1 MKGIIHYS
9 WHSSSITISHCP
21 LFAPQLL
28 DIWETFQFE
37 RSQASEFL
45 LSKRHSIVP
54 KLQQLM
60 AAALT
65 ELEDLL
71 AKALSGSF
79 MDPSQE
85 QRSTEQQ
92 LAALEHQFLNTLNNF
107 NDLRYAYNTFT
118 GTDLHLLIFR
128 PRMNPPAKIRDGT
141 PGPVS
146 SVILSKPWESIPHW
160 SLLQTSIA
168 RTKALFVVCLRC
180 CVSGSRKFI
189 GW

>member
-9 WHSSSITISHCP
+9 WPSSSITISHCP

-118 GTDLHLLIFR
+118 GTDLHLLVFC

-160 SLLQTSIA
+160 SLLQTNIA
-168 RTKALFVVCLRC
+168 GQKPYLLY
-180 CVSGSRKFI
+180 VSGVVLVDLGSS
-189 GW
+189 